1 MRKVSKKVSERAR
14 RAVAA
19 RKGPITINTARPM
32 RLTGAAGER
41 FVEAQLL
48 ALGWDT
54 YRPSDTRQ
62 APYDLVAM
70 KANRQVRV
78 QVKAVSSDGATGWS
92 LPRPLEAGLLVVL
105 LIIGHDGSWPDAW
118 IAWGK
123 ELARI
128 GRVSDSTPDRLRLTR
143 RDMRLRHDFRDAW
156 KKIDEIR
163 F

>member
-1 MRKVSKKVSERAR
+1 MRKVSKKASERAR

-19 RKGPITINTARPM
+19 RKGPITINTIRPM

-78 QVKAVSSDGATGWS
+78 QVKAISSDGATGWS
-92 LPRPLEAGLLVVL
+92 LPRPLE
-105 LIIGHDGSWPDAW
+105 P
-118 IAWGK
+118 
-123 ELARI
+123 
-128 GRVSDSTPDRLRLTR
+128 
-143 RDMRLRHDFRDAW
+143 
-156 KKIDEIR
+156 
-163 F
+163 

>member
-1 MRKVSKKVSERAR
+1 MRKVSKNASERAR

-105 LIIGHDGSWPDAW
+105 LIIGHDSSWPEAW

-143 RDMRLRHDFRDAW
+143 LDMRLRDNFHHAW
-156 KKIDEIR
+156 KKIDETR
-163 F
+163 P